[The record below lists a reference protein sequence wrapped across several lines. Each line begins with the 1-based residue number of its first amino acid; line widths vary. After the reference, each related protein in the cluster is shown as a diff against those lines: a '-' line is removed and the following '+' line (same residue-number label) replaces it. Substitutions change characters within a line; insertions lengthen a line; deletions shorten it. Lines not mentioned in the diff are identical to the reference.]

1 LQFDAALL
9 MQNFVKIRHH
19 LPEL

>member
-9 MQNFVKIRHH
+9 TQNFVKIRHH
-19 LPEL
+19 LLEL

>member
-1 LQFDAALL
+1 LQFDAALSI
-9 MQNFVKIRHH
+9 QNYVKIRHH